1 MIFLYIFFGI
11 LILFVLAAVLVPK
24 QYDIQRSIS
33 INRPISEVFTYLT
46 YLKNQDQWSPWSK
59 RDPNMEKEIHGTD
72 GTVGA
77 VSHWKGNKKV
87 GEGEQEI
94 KGIIES
100 ERIDSELRFLKP
112 FKSTSDA
119 YLLTRKLSPNETEV
133 IWGFSGTHK
142 PPMNVM
148 MLFFNMEKS
157 VGADFEEGL
166 RDLKQQLETP

>member
-1 MIFLYIFFGI
+1 M
-11 LILFVLAAVLVPK
+11 A
-24 QYDIQRSIS
+24 
-33 INRPISEVFTYLT
+33 
-46 YLKNQDQWSPWSK
+46 
-59 RDPNMEKEIHGTD
+59 D

-87 GEGEQEI
+87 GKGEQEI
-94 KGIIES
+94 KGIIEN

>member
-1 MIFLYIFFGI
+1 M
-11 LILFVLAAVLVPK
+11 AAVLAPK
-24 QYDIQRSIS
+24 KYDVRRSILVDRS
-33 INRPISEVFTYLT
+33 LPEVFEYLK

-59 RDPNMEKEIHGTD
+59 RDPNMQKEIRGTD

-94 KGIIES
+94 KSIIEN

-119 YLLTRKLSPNETEV
+119 YLLVRALSDTKTEV
-133 IWGFSGTHK
+133 TWGFSGTHK

-157 VGADFEEGL
+157 VGTDFEAGL
-166 RDLKQQLETP
+166 RDLKLQLETP